1 MEKTNR
7 CISGNITIERKDK
20 QIEVIHPLIGYKETF
35 LTMREA
41 VEYAEKYLISALQET
56 SFNMRDLL
64 RKDPDKLEIIF
75 KSYVKSELT
84 SNS

>member
-20 QIEVIHPLIGYKETF
+20 QIEVNHPLLGSKETF

-56 SFNMRDLL
+56 SFNIRDLL

>member
-1 MEKTNR
+1 METTNR

-56 SFNMRDLL
+56 YFNMQDLL
-64 RKDPDKLEIIF
+64 RKDPDKLQIIF

>member
-7 CISGNITIERKDK
+7 CISGNIAIERKDK
-20 QIEVIHPLIGYKETF
+20 QLEVIHHLIGCKETF
-35 LTMREA
+35 LTKREA
-41 VEYAEKYLISALQET
+41 VEYVEKCLIRALQET

-64 RKDPDKLEIIF
+64 RKDPDKLQIIF
-75 KSYVKSELT
+75 KFYVKSELT